1 MAARMN
7 ALRPLLLLLAAISF
21 GLGISLPLIRF
32 ERLYFFTETP
42 SLIGVIAGLWTDG
55 DAALAG
61 LVSLFSLVFPV
72 VKMATVYE
80 AAFGSGRFPAWAGV
94 LAKWSMTDVLIV
106 AILIFAAKTS
116 GLASAVSQPGIWF
129 YAASTLLTAI
139 AAGGIGPGGTKERR
153 GAAER

>member
-1 MAARMN
+1 MP
-7 ALRPLLLLLAAISF
+7 ALRPLLLLLASISF
-21 GLGISLPLIRF
+21 GLGISLPLIRL
-32 ERLYFFTETP
+32 EKLYFFTETP
-42 SLIGVIAGLWTDG
+42 SLIGVVSGLWTQG
-55 DAALAG
+55 DMALAG
-61 LVSLFSLVFPV
+61 LVAAFSLIFPV

-94 LAKWSMTDVLIV
+94 LSKWSMMDVLLV

-139 AAGGIGPGGTKERR
+139 AAGGMGNEKS
-153 GAAER
+153 